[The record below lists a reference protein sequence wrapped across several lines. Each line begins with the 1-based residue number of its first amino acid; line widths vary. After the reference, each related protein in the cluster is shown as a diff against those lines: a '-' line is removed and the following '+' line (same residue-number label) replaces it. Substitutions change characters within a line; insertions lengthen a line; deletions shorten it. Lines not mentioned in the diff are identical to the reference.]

1 MTTMPTISRDAAEAI
16 KAAVRLG
23 LESLRAEPP
32 QRLGDWAQEHFK
44 LAGES
49 SHQKGAWIAWGF
61 QVGIMDFMS
70 DDRIVSTHAPARG
83 ATRTAGGERST
94 SGSFNPRA
102 RTGRDAKPL
111 CACPRQA

>member
-1 MTTMPTISRDAAEAI
+1 MTTMPPVSLETAEAI

-70 DDRIVSTHAPARG
+70 DDQIEELNVMKAKRVGYTKMV
-83 ATRTAGGERST
+83 TAFVCYNIAHRRRKR
-94 SGSFNPRA
+94 RA
-102 RTGRDAKPL
+102 HHGRVG
-111 CACPRQA
+111 